1 MSRQAGTLENNYIPI
16 TKIIS
21 RLSWMERRNSLDF
34 LSRKD
39 DGEGDDDTIRG
50 INLFFYLM
58 KTNLRKKKLR
68 IDARK
73 S

>member
-34 LSRKD
+34 LPRKD

>member
-16 TKIIS
+16 TKIVS
-21 RLSWMERRNSLDF
+21 RLSWMEWRNSSNF
-34 LSRKD
+34 LPRKE
-39 DGEGDDDTIRG
+39 DGERDDDAIRR

-58 KTNLRKKKLR
+58 KTNLRQKKLR